1 MTINVG
7 VLTAGGDTPGLNAAL
22 RGLGKSASYVYDLQ
36 LIGFF
41 DGFLGLLHDRHIVL
55 DDSALSGIL
64 TIGGTILGTS
74 RDKPSRMLVGG
85 KVQDMR
91 DVMLETYKK
100 HHLDVLVCIGG
111 GGTQK
116 NAYSL
121 VEKGMNVL
129 TLPKTIDNDIA
140 NTDVTLG
147 FDTALNIATEA
158 IDRLHS
164 TAHSHHRIIM
174 VEIMGH
180 NAGWLALGSG
190 IAGGADVI
198 LIPEIAYNPESI
210 AEAILERSRSG
221 KHFSIIAISEGAM
234 SVTDRK
240 REKQLLA
247 EKDAAKE
254 KKDKDKLKG
263 ALEDFYAGQ
272 AGRTM
277 TLSQDLERLTGL
289 ETRITI
295 LGYTQRGGTPS
306 ARDRLLGSE
315 LGTTAAAIITQG
327 VHGMMVAIKGQDIK
341 PVPLKSVVD
350 KRRVVPADHIW
361 VETARRVGT
370 CLGD

>member
-1 MTINVG
+1 M
-7 VLTAGGDTPGLNAAL
+7 
-22 RGLGKSASYVYDLQ
+22 S
-36 LIGFF
+36 
-41 DGFLGLLHDRHIVL
+41 
-55 DDSALSGIL
+55 
-64 TIGGTILGTS
+64 
-74 RDKPSRMLVGG
+74 
-85 KVQDMR
+85 
-91 DVMLETYKK
+91 
-100 HHLDVLVCIGG
+100 
-111 GGTQK
+111 
-116 NAYSL
+116 SL
-121 VEKGMNVL
+121 C
-129 TLPKTIDNDIA
+129 KTIDNDRA

-190 IAGGADVI
+190 ISGGADVI
-198 LIPEIAYNPESI
+198 LIPEIAYRPESI

-254 KKDKDKLKG
+254 KKDKDKVKA
-263 ALEDFYAGQ
+263 ALEEFYAGQ

-277 TLSQDLERLTGL
+277 SLSQDLERLTGL

-295 LGYTQRGGTPS
+295 LGYTQRVGTPS

-315 LGTTAAAIITQG
+315 LGTTAACLITEG
-327 VHGMMVAIKGQDIK
+327 VHG
-341 PVPLKSVVD
+341 
-350 KRRVVPADHIW
+350 
-361 VETARRVGT
+361 
-370 CLGD
+370 